1 MNARIKELLD
11 KYWDAETTLEEE
23 KELRDLLRNSEGY
36 EQEKSLFNALENFQ
50 TEEPQHLILPDS
62 KLRKLNPRW
71 ISWAASVAILVGSFW
86 SWRVYEQ
93 KQAEKEAYEEV
104 MEALALIQTNLSKG
118 QEQMAPLNDLKYLN
132 TTNQLFQLNKP
143 TKQ

>member
-1 MNARIKELLD
+1 MKARIKELLD
-11 KYWDAETTLEEE
+11 KYWDAETSLEEE
-23 KELRDLLRNSEGY
+23 KELRDLLRNSEGF
-36 EQEKSLFNALENFQ
+36 EQEKSLFKALKNFQ
-50 TEEPQHLILPDS
+50 AEEPQHLTLPYS

>member
-36 EQEKSLFNALENFQ
+36 EQEKSLFNAFENFKA
-50 TEEPQHLILPDS
+50 EDPQHLILPDS

>member
-1 MNARIKELLD
+1 MKERIKELLD

-23 KELRDLLRNSEGY
+23 KELRDLLRNSEGF
-36 EQEKSLFNALENFQ
+36 EQEKSLFKALENFQ
-50 TEEPQHLILPDS
+50 AEEPQHLTLPDS

-118 QEQMAPLNDLKYLN
+118 QEQMEPLKDLKYLN

>member
-1 MNARIKELLD
+1 MKARIKELLE
-11 KYWDAETTLEEE
+11 KYWDTETSLEEE
-23 KELRDLLRNSEGY
+23 KELRDLLRNAEGF
-36 EQEKSLFNALENFQ
+36 EQEKSLFKALKNFQ
-50 TEEPQHLILPDS
+50 AEEPQHLTLPES

-104 MEALALIQTNLSKG
+104 MEALALIQSNLSKG
-118 QEQMAPLNDLKYLN
+118 QEQMGPLKDLKYLN